1 MKVLSPTEEFE
12 RGAFASNFG
21 MLSIVKLCSENSMFI
36 CAALHNCC
44 CRTLLCGMVT
54 YVMEMNHCETRRPV
68 LPDGMVCERSVRTRA
83 RCAYR
88 VPLRTWVV
96 AVTGGGRLAAIEKIL
111 VFRYYGPTK

>member
-1 MKVLSPTEEFE
+1 
-12 RGAFASNFG
+12 
-21 MLSIVKLCSENSMFI
+21 
-36 CAALHNCC
+36 
-44 CRTLLCGMVT
+44 MVT

-111 VFRYYGPTK
+111 VNVSNALAGVLCPDFPRTHAYTYTYTYETAHHGQQRALGSKARTRARCT